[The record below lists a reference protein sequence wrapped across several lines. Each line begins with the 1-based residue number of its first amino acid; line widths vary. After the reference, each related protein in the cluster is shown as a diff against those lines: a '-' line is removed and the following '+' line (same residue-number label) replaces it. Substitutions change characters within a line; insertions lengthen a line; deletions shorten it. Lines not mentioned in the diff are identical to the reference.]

1 MIEESGLKEIL
12 TEKLVQVAQH
22 PDMRKNFTVR
32 YSVGHD
38 GLSHNIILNKN
49 NPPMSDME
57 QFFLAYHYLMELDT
71 LSEADDPDE
80 DAVYEITNKA
90 AQWINLVQDG
100 NSYKEL
106 AMMYHRC
113 MYDIYCKWNND
124 EGINHHGL
132 EYQKCE
138 ESTPKQFRAKKGSFD
153 YWYAEAEK
161 HNWEAMMVVSGCYSR
176 GVTVR
181 ENTRLSEL

>member
-1 MIEESGLKEIL
+1 MC
-12 TEKLVQVAQH
+12 
-22 PDMRKNFTVR
+22 
-32 YSVGHD
+32 
-38 GLSHNIILNKN
+38 IILPTFAKN
-49 NPPMSDME
+49 DILWTQQFLFATSTPMAEME

-80 DAVYEITNKA
+80 DTVYEITNKA

-138 ESTPKQFRAKKGSFD
+138 ESTPKQFRAKIKDLLIIGMPRP
-153 YWYAEAEK
+153 K
-161 HNWEAMMVVSGCYSR
+161 NIIGR
-176 GVTVR
+176 Q
-181 ENTRLSEL
+181 